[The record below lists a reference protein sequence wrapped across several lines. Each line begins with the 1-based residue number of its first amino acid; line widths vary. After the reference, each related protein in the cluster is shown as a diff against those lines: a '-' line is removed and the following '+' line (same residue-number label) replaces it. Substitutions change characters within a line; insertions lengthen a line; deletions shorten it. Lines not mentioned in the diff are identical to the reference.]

1 MTPTPKRRW
10 FQFSLR
16 TLLVVVTLIC
26 VGPGGYLVYEQR
38 LAKRE
43 EDAVK
48 TLSRSPANQLYTR
61 PHWLRT
67 LLARRTAGHV
77 VGIGLRSRET
87 QDSDLPP
94 LAELSELV
102 WLDLTDTKV
111 TDQGLM
117 HLTGLTRLERL
128 RLDETQV
135 TNKGLVHLAKLK
147 RLTTLNLYRTQ
158 VTDEGV
164 KKLQAAL
171 PDLEIIR

>member
-1 MTPTPKRRW
+1 MSVPPRSRW
-10 FQFSLR
+10 YQFSLR
-16 TLLVVVTLIC
+16 TMLVGVTLMC
-26 VGPGGYLVYEQR
+26 VGPGGYLVYQQR

-48 TLSRSPANQLYTR
+48 ILGQLPANQLYTR
-61 PHWLRT
+61 PDWLRT

-77 VGIGLRSRET
+77 VGVGLRSRET
-87 QDSDLPP
+87 QDTDLPP

-111 TDQGLM
+111 TDQGLV
-117 HLTGLTRLERL
+117 HLTGLTKLKQL

-135 TNKGLVHLAKLK
+135 SDAGLVHLAKLK
-147 RLTTLNLYRTQ
+147 RLTMVNLYRTE

-164 KKLQAAL
+164 KKLQ
-171 PDLEIIR
+171 

>member
-1 MTPTPKRRW
+1 MSALPRGRW
-10 FQFSLR
+10 YQFSLR

-43 EDAVK
+43 EEAVK
-48 TLSRSPANQLYTR
+48 TLSQSPANQLYTR

-67 LLARRTAGHV
+67 LLARRTSGHV
-77 VGIGLRSRET
+77 VGISLRSREMRHA
-87 QDSDLPP
+87 DLPP

-102 WLDLTDTKV
+102 WIDLTDTKV
-111 TDQGLM
+111 TDQGLL
-117 HLTGLTRLERL
+117 HLVGLTRLEQL

-135 TNKGLVHLAKLK
+135 TDAGLMHLAKLK
-147 RLTTLNLYRTQ
+147 RLSTLNLYRTQ

>member
-1 MTPTPKRRW
+1 MSAPPRRRW
-10 FQFSLR
+10 YQFSLR

-26 VGPGGYLVYEQR
+26 LGPGGYLVYEQR

-43 EDAVK
+43 EGAVK
-48 TLSRSPANQLYTR
+48 TLSQSPANQLYTR

-87 QDSDLPP
+87 QDADLAP
-94 LAELSELV
+94 LAELPALV

-111 TDQGLM
+111 TDQGLV

-135 TNKGLVHLAKLK
+135 TDAGLVHLAKLK
-147 RLTTLNLYRTQ
+147 RLTMVNLYRTQ
-158 VTDEGV
+158 VTEEGV

-171 PDLEIIR
+171 PALEIIR